1 MSISTPSRRGLHDD
15 RLVVQHG
22 FAAVEVL
29 DELGDAAGVAELG
42 APGFAGFGVGGALVG
57 ERDFEAL
64 VEEGH
69 FAQALGEGVVVE
81 LGGGE
86 DGFVGQE
93 MDLGAATLAG
103 AGLLQLGCGY
113 ALGITL
119 LVGMLGSPG
128 FSGRQIST
136 SNSSLSALTQ
146 LTPTPCRPPE
156 TL

>member
-1 MSISTPSRRGLHDD
+1 M
-15 RLVVQHG
+15 
-22 FAAVEVL
+22 L

-42 APGFAGFGVGGALVG
+42 AARFAGLGVGGALVG
-57 ERDFEAL
+57 ERDFQAL

-69 FAQALGEGVVVE
+69 LAQALGQRVVVE
-81 LGGGE
+81 FGGSE
-86 DGFVGQE
+86 DGLVGQE
-93 MDLGAATLAG
+93 VDLGAAALAG
-103 AGLLQLGCGY
+103 AGLLQLGCGN
-113 ALGITL
+113 ALGIAL
-119 LVGMLGSPG
+119 LVGVAGLAG